1 MAHQMTISVDN
12 PSVLRTLRS
21 LFKSMDGVSIIPQP
35 RVRKKTVVKAEEP
48 DMTKEEILESIDSAF
63 KELKLNLEGKL
74 EFKTLEEALDE
85 L

>member
-1 MAHQMTISVDN
+1 MAQQMTISVEN
-12 PSVLRTLRS
+12 PATFRS
-21 LFKSMDGVSIIPQP
+21 LRHLLKSMEGVSVVPQA
-35 RVRKKTVVKAEEP
+35 RSRKKAEAEP
-48 DMTKEEILESIDSAF
+48 DRTKAEILENIDSAF